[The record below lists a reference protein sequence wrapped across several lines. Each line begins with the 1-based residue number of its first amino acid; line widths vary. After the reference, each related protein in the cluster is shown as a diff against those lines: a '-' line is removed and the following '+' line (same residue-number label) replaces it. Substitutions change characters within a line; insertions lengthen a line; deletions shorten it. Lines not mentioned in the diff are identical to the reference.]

1 MDPARPAASAV
12 ALRGGRIL
20 AVGTRDEARAVLG
33 ARPEIV
39 DLGGR
44 CVLPG
49 LTDSHLH
56 FRWYAESLD
65 GVNAETPTLE
75 QALDRVRAKAERA
88 DPGAWITG
96 YGWNHN
102 VWGGGRFPSRHDLDR
117 AAPRNPVALKAKS
130 GHALWASSLALKA
143 AGVTEDTADPP
154 TGKILREQGGSGREP
169 TGILLE
175 DAMPLVQSAIPPL
188 GPEKPGR
195 S

>member
-1 MDPARPAASAV
+1 MAADLLLVNGVVRTMDPARPAASAV

-33 ARPEIV
+33 AQPEIV

-75 QALDRVRAKAERA
+75 QALDRVRER
-88 DPGAWITG
+88 PGRQALARGSQAMAGTTTCGGEGGSPAATTWTG
-96 YGWNHN
+96 LPPAT
-102 VWGGGRFPSRHDLDR
+102 PSR
-117 AAPRNPVALKAKS
+117 
-130 GHALWASSLALKA
+130 
-143 AGVTEDTADPP
+143 
-154 TGKILREQGGSGREP
+154 
-169 TGILLE
+169 
-175 DAMPLVQSAIPPL
+175 
-188 GPEKPGR
+188 
-195 S
+195 